1 MDNLIKKLGINEQF
15 TKEIRGIKFD
25 KVKQN
30 VYPKSGYNM
39 MCDLLHLPTTK
50 YRYKYL
56 VVIVDLWSNN
66 FDIEPI
72 RNKTPDDVLKAMKKI
87 MGQKKT
93 LMKTNPV

>member
-1 MDNLIKKLGINEQF
+1 MDNLIKKLGINETF

-30 VYPKSGYNM
+30 TYPKGGYNM

-56 VVIVDLWSNN
+56 LVITDLWSNN
-66 FDIEPI
+66 F
-72 RNKTPDDVLKAMKKI
+72 
-87 MGQKKT
+87 
-93 LMKTNPV
+93 

>member
-30 VYPKSGYNM
+30 VYPKGGFNA

-50 YRYKYL
+50 
-56 VVIVDLWSNN
+56 
-66 FDIEPI
+66 
-72 RNKTPDDVLKAMKKI
+72 
-87 MGQKKT
+87 
-93 LMKTNPV
+93 